1 MRPPRHLAVTLI
13 GGFVAFAAVPAAN
26 AVSGAGS
33 FARPADVGTYTTRA
47 AAPAPRTATTT
58 TTTTTATAQPRTAT
72 GPDAALTSGVRARMA
87 TSTAH
92 AWSVVI
98 DIAGKGR
105 VVDVAGATGLRPAS
119 TEKLFTTLP
128 VLLNQP
134 TRHLVTAIGSTKG
147 PSLGVLHADLI
158 VRSSGDP
165 TLSGPDISRLAQ
177 RLHDAGVRKVTG
189 RLVLDI
195 GSLPTTRVRSGWK
208 SSYVPSDVA
217 PLSPFPIGGD
227 RISSSSSYLA
237 APTAGNLAYLRA
249 RLKAAGV
256 GILGSTAVER
266 HLSMPRQFTS
276 HSSATMAA
284 IVRTT
289 LLYSV
294 NFYAEQ
300 LLSIEGRSAVTATSD
315 AAGVTNTSATDGSGL
330 SLYDVTTTRA
340 ETALLL
346 YAAKSSAATLLRGSL
361 PVACRTGTLEHDL
374 CATATAGKVWAK
386 TGTLDGVKCL
396 AGYTTDGA
404 GRAVT
409 FSILTNGDAST
420 STALAA
426 MQKVLILVRG
436 YTG

>member
-1 MRPPRHLAVTLI
+1 MPAPLRGGSRRVLAHVVI
-13 GGFVAFAAVPAAN
+13 GALAFTGVQAAGAAT
-26 AVSGAGS
+26 GAG
-33 FARPADVGTYTTRA
+33 GITRA
-47 AAPAPRTATTT
+47 ADVTSSPTPTA
-58 TTTTTATAQPRTAT
+58 AVQPRTT
-72 GPDAALTSGVRARMA
+72 STLDASLTRGVRARMA

-98 DIAGKGR
+98 EIAGRGR

-119 TEKLFTTLP
+119 TEKLYTTLP

-134 TRHLVTAIGSTKG
+134 NRRLGTAIGSIKAPNRG
-147 PSLGVLHADLI
+147 MLYADLI

-165 TLSGPDISRLAQ
+165 TLSGPDINRLAT
-177 RLHDAGVRKVTG
+177 RVHDAGVRKVTG

-195 GSLPTTRVRSGWK
+195 GDLSTARVRTGWK

-227 RISSSSSYLA
+227 RISTSSSYLS
-237 APTAGNLAYLRA
+237 APTAGNLAFLRA

-256 GILGSTAVER
+256 GIVGGTVVAR
-266 HLSMPRQFTS
+266 HVNMPRVFTS
-276 HSSATMAA
+276 HSSATLAA

-300 LLSIEGRSAVTATSD
+300 LLSIETRSAVNATSN
-315 AAGVTNTSATDGSGL
+315 AAGVTNTTATDGSGL
-330 SLYDVTTTRA
+330 SLRDYTTTRA
-340 ETALLL
+340 EVALLQ
-346 YAAKSSAATLLRGSL
+346 YAAKSSAATQLKGSL

-386 TGTLDGVKCL
+386 TGTLTGVKCL

-409 FSILTNGDAST
+409 FAILTNGDGST
-420 STALAA
+420 STAMAA
-426 MQKVLILVRG
+426 MQKVLTLVRG

>member
-1 MRPPRHLAVTLI
+1 MPMPRTLVAVLAV
-13 GGFVAFAAVPAAN
+13 
-26 AVSGAGS
+26 
-33 FARPADVGTYTTRA
+33 
-47 AAPAPRTATTT
+47 AAPLIATSSSTAAMTPKSAVAPRTTTLDT
-58 TTTTTATAQPRTAT
+58 S
-72 GPDAALTSGVRARMA
+72 LTNGVRARMA

-92 AWSVVI
+92 AWSAVVNV
-98 DIAGKGR
+98 AGKGR
-105 VVDVAGATGLRPAS
+105 VVDVSGGYGLRPAS

-134 TRHLVTAIGSTKG
+134 NRRLTTTVGSTKG
-147 PSLGVLHADLI
+147 PSAGVLRADLV

-165 TLSGPDISRLAQ
+165 TLYGADIQRLAK

-195 GSLPTTRVRSGWK
+195 GSLPTTRVRTGWK
-208 SSYVPSDVA
+208 SSYIPGDIA
-217 PLSPFPIGGD
+217 PLSPFPVAGD
-227 RISSSSSYLA
+227 QLSSSASYLA

-249 RLKAAGV
+249 QLKAAGV
-256 GILGSTAVER
+256 GIVGSSVVAR
-266 HLSMPRQFTS
+266 HVSMPHYFTS
-276 HSSATMAA
+276 HSSVTLAA
-284 IVRTT
+284 IVRTA

-300 LLSIEGRSAVTATSD
+300 LLSIEGRATVTATSD
-315 AAGVTNTSATDGSGL
+315 AAGVTSSRSYDGSGL
-330 SLYDVTTTRA
+330 SIDDIATTRA
-340 ETALLL
+340 EVALLT
-346 YAAKSSAATLLRGSL
+346 YAVKSSAATSLRASL
-361 PVACRTGTLEHDL
+361 PVACRTGTLQHDL

-409 FSILTNGDAST
+409 FAILTNGDKST
-420 STALAA
+420 STAMSA
-426 MQKVLILVRG
+426 MQKVLTLVRG

>member
-1 MRPPRHLAVTLI
+1 MPTPRRSVLVAIAGCVVF
-13 GGFVAFAAVPAAN
+13 GGVQAAH

-33 FARPADVGTYTTRA
+33 VARPADIGGQ
-47 AAPAPRTATTT
+47 
-58 TTTTTATAQPRTAT
+58 TTTTTAARPAAAVRTTIAQPRAT
-72 GPDAALTSGVRARMA
+72 SAPDSSLTSGVRARMA

-165 TLSGPDISRLAQ
+165 TLSGPDVARLAQ

-195 GSLPTTRVRSGWK
+195 GSLPTARVRTGWK
-208 SSYVPSDVA
+208 SSYVPSDIA

-227 RISSSSSYLA
+227 QLSSSSSYLA

-256 GILGSTAVER
+256 GILGSAAVER
-266 HLSMPRQFTS
+266 HVSMPHQFTS
-276 HSSATMAA
+276 HSSVSMAA

-300 LLSIEGRSAVTATSD
+300 LLSIEGRSVVTATSD

-330 SLYDVTTTRA
+330 SLDDVTTTRA
-340 ETALLL
+340 EVALLL

-361 PVACRTGTLEHDL
+361 PVACKTGTLEHYL
-374 CATATAGKVWAK
+374 CAPSTSGKVVAK

-396 AGYTTDGA
+396 SGYTTDGA

-409 FSILTNGDAST
+409 FSILTNGDSST
-420 STALAA
+420 STAMTA

>member
-1 MRPPRHLAVTLI
+1 MPALRRRSTLLAAGLL
-13 GGFVAFAAVPAAN
+13 ALAAVPAAY
-26 AVSGAGS
+26 AVNGS
-33 FARPADVGTYTTRA
+33 RPADIGA
-47 AAPAPRTATTT
+47 RTAAL
-58 TTTTTATAQPRTAT
+58 TTAALTATVQPRTT
-72 GPDAALTSGVRARMA
+72 STIDGNLTNGVRSRMA

-98 DIAGKGR
+98 DIAGRGR
-105 VVDVAGATGLRPAS
+105 VVDIAGGAGLRPAS

-128 VLLNQP
+128 VLINQP
-134 TRHLVTAIGSTKG
+134 NRRLGTAFGSTKG

-165 TLSGPDISRLAQ
+165 TLSGPDIDRLAKH
-177 RLHDAGVRKVTG
+177 LHDAGVRKVAG

-195 GSLPTTRVRSGWK
+195 GGLPMDRVRSGWK
-208 SSYVPSDVA
+208 SSYVPADVA

-227 RISSSSSYLA
+227 RLSSSSTYLSR
-237 APTAGNLAYLRA
+237 PTAGNLAFLRA
-249 RLKAAGV
+249 RLKNAGV
-256 GILGSTAVER
+256 GITGDTVVLRNVN
-266 HLSMPRQFTS
+266 MPRVFTS
-276 HSSATMAA
+276 HSSATLAS

-300 LLSIEGRSAVTATSD
+300 LLSIEGRAAVTATSN

-330 SLYDVTTTRA
+330 SLNDVATTRA
-340 ETALLL
+340 EVALLK
-346 YAAKSSAATLLRGSL
+346 YSTASSANTLMRSSL

-374 CATATAGKVWAK
+374 CATITAGKVAAK

-409 FSILTNGDAST
+409 FAFLTNGDAST
-420 STALAA
+420 SKAMAAFQQVLA
-426 MQKVLILVRG
+426 LVRVYKG
-436 YTG
+436 

>member
-1 MRPPRHLAVTLI
+1 MLPRRLVAVPL
-13 GGFVAFAAVPAAN
+13 AAVAIVAVAGGPAT
-26 AVSGAGS
+26 S
-33 FARPADVGTYTTRA
+33 A
-47 AAPAPRTATTT
+47 AAAHPLV
-58 TTTTTATAQPRTAT
+58 AQPRAT
-72 GPDAALTSGVRARMA
+72 STLDGTLTDGVRSRMA
-87 TSTAH
+87 GSTAH
-92 AWSVVI
+92 AWSVVV
-98 DIAGKGR
+98 DVAGRGR
-105 VVDVAGATGLRPAS
+105 VVDVAGGTGLKPAS
-119 TEKLFTTLP
+119 TEKLYTTLP

-134 TRHLVTAIGSTKG
+134 DRRLGTAFGSTKG
-147 PSLGVLHADLI
+147 PSLGVLHADLV

-165 TLSGPDISRLAQ
+165 TLSGPDVARLAT

-208 SSYVPSDVA
+208 SSYVPGDVA
-217 PLSPFPIGGD
+217 PLSPFPIAGD
-227 RISSSSSYLA
+227 AISTTASYLN

-256 GILGSTAVER
+256 GVLGSTVVAR
-266 HLSMPRQFTS
+266 HVSMPRVFTS
-276 HSSATMAA
+276 HSSPTLAA

-289 LLYSV
+289 LLESV

-300 LLSIEGRSAVTATSD
+300 LLSIEGRSAVTATSN
-315 AAGVTNTSATDGSGL
+315 AAGVGTNTAYDGSGL
-330 SLYDVTTTRA
+330 SLSDVTTTRS
-340 ETALLL
+340 EVALLT
-346 YAAKSSAATLLRGSL
+346 YAARSAAASSLRASL

-386 TGTLDGVKCL
+386 TGTLPGVKCL

-409 FSILTNGDAST
+409 FAILTNGDRST
-420 STALAA
+420 TTAMSA
-426 MQKVLILVRG
+426 MQKVLTLVRS

>member
-1 MRPPRHLAVTLI
+1 MPAPTRRFLLLA
-13 GGFVAFAAVPAAN
+13 FVAAGLTGVPSAL

-33 FARPADVGTYTTRA
+33 HTRPADVGTTAGGASSAKPEPRTVTA
-47 AAPAPRTATTT
+47 ALVEPRTAS
-58 TTTTTATAQPRTAT
+58 
-72 GPDAALTSGVRARMA
+72 ALSASLTRGVRSAMA
-87 TSTAH
+87 TSTAN

-98 DIAGKGR
+98 DVAGKGT
-105 VVDVAGATGLRPAS
+105 VVDVAGASGLRPAS

-134 TRHLVTAIGSTKG
+134 GRHLGTAIGSTKG

-158 VRSSGDP
+158 VRTNGDP
-165 TLSGPDISRLAQ
+165 TLSVNDIARLAQ
-177 RLHDAGVRKVTG
+177 RVHDAGVRKVTG

-195 GSLPTTRVRSGWK
+195 ASLPLVRVRPGWK
-208 SSYVPSDVA
+208 ASYVPSDIA

-227 RISSSSSYLA
+227 RISTSASYLSS
-237 APTAGNLAYLRA
+237 PTAGNLAYLRA
-249 RLKAAGV
+249 QLKKANV
-256 GILGSTAVER
+256 GILGADAVAR

-276 HSSATMAA
+276 HSSETMAA

-300 LLSIEGRSAVTATSD
+300 LLSIEGRTVVNSTNS
-315 AAGVTNTSATDGSGL
+315 AAGVTNNRASDGSGL
-330 SLYDVTTTRA
+330 SLYDLTTARA
-340 ETALLL
+340 EVALLR
-346 YAAKSSAATLLRGSL
+346 YAAKSSAATRLRSSL
-361 PVACRTGTLEHDL
+361 PVACRSGTLEHDL
-374 CATATAGKVWAK
+374 CSTATAGRVWAK
-386 TGTLDGVKCL
+386 TGTLDNVKCL

-409 FSILTNGDAST
+409 FAILTNGDRST
-420 STALAA
+420 STAMAA
-426 MQKVLILVRG
+426 MQKVLILVRR

>member
-1 MRPPRHLAVTLI
+1 MPAPSSRRRAIAATGAGALL
-13 GGFVAFAAVPAAN
+13 FAGVQAAN
-26 AVSGAGS
+26 AVSGSGGIA
-33 FARPADVGTYTTRA
+33 RA
-47 AAPAPRTATTT
+47 ADEAATQSAATVTAV
-58 TTTTTATAQPRTAT
+58 QPRTT
-72 GPDAALTSGVRARMA
+72 STLDANLTNGVRARMA

-98 DIAGKGR
+98 DIAGRGR

-119 TEKLFTTLP
+119 TEKLYTTLP

-134 TRHLVTAIGSTKG
+134 THRLGTAIGSTKG

-165 TLSGPDISRLAQ
+165 TLSGPDIDRLGQ

-189 RLVLDI
+189 HLVLDI

-227 RISSSSSYLA
+227 RISSSSSYLS

-249 RLKAAGV
+249 RLKSAGV
-256 GILGSTAVER
+256 GIVGSTVVAR
-266 HLSMPRQFTS
+266 HVSMPRVFTS
-276 HSSATMAA
+276 HSSATLAS

-300 LLSIEGRSAVTATSD
+300 LLSIEGRSTITATSN
-315 AAGVTNTSATDGSGL
+315 AAGVTNTSSTDGSGL
-330 SLYDVTTTRA
+330 SLKDVTTTRA
-340 ETALLL
+340 EVALLK
-346 YAAKSSAATLLRGSL
+346 YAAKSSAASSLHNSL
-361 PVACRTGTLEHDL
+361 PIACKLGTLEHDL
-374 CATATAGKVWAK
+374 CASATAGKVWAK
-386 TGTLDGVKCL
+386 TGTLNGVKCL
-396 AGYTTDGA
+396 AGYTTDGS

-409 FSILTNGDAST
+409 FAILTNGDNST
-420 STALAA
+420 STAMAA